1 MLFSLA
7 QIDAD
12 TLAEIQSLERDTGK
26 TIVAFQ
32 GIDATPA
39 TLEAEERSKGSRRW
53 NKSSVFP
60 WWLLSADSVSQRYQ
74 PRSKS
79 RLDDQVQLLHRA
91 GAAPFHEVDSG
102 AAHDPLEL
110 IRVVLDLERGY
121 CGWPR

>member
-39 TLEAEERSKGSRRW
+39 TLEAEALEGIKTLEQKLG
-53 NKSSVFP
+53 
-60 WWLLSADSVSQRYQ
+60 LSLVA
-74 PRSKS
+74 
-79 RLDDQVQLLHRA
+79 
-91 GAAPFHEVDSG
+91 FE
-102 AAHDPLEL
+102 
-110 IRVVLDLERGY
+110 
-121 CGWPR
+121 C